1 MDENEVMVNNDYEE
15 TEITTVDPEITEE
28 VAEVNSGGGLKKAAL
43 LIGGGALMAEII
55 RLAFKKTKAAFKAR
69 KEKKSI
75 EVTAE
80 PVDTETVVENDET
93 SADAP
98 EA

>member
-1 MDENEVMVNNDYEE
+1 MDENTMVNNEYEE

-28 VAEVNSGGGLKKAAL
+28 IAEVNSGGGLMKTAL
-43 LIGGGALMAEII
+43 LIGGGALMAELI
-55 RLAFKKTKAAFKAR
+55 RFTFKKTKAAIKAR

-80 PVDTETVVENDET
+80 PADNESVDAEVVSSED
-93 SADAP
+93 
-98 EA
+98 